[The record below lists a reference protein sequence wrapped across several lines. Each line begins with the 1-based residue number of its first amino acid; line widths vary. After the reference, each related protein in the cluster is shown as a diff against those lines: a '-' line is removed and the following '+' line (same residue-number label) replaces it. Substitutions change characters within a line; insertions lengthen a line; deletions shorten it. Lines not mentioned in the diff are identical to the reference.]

1 MKKTALL
8 ISLLAAISFN
18 TNANVEKVTANLKKS
33 YPSTT
38 FNKVNSTPIKG
49 VYEVVMGQNVAYT
62 DDKGRYFIF
71 GNLYDMH
78 TQKDI
83 TAQAEKNFKVYFPNP
98 EQLKN
103 ALKEVKGNGKR
114 KLVVFSDPD
123 CPFCERLEQTLLG
136 LDNVTIYTFLY
147 PLEQL
152 HPTAKSTA
160 INIWCSENQ
169 VKAMKDYMLA
179 KIKPPIKTCKNPI
192 DSNISLGASFG
203 VQGTPSLIFE
213 DGTLIPGA
221 MSLEAI
227 EEQLTKS
234 HDKVVNNAN

>member
-1 MKKTALL
+1 MKKTTLL
-8 ISLLAAISFN
+8 LSLLLATTF
-18 TNANVEKVTANLKKS
+18 NANASVEKTAANLKKA

-38 FNKVNSTPIKG
+38 FNKVDKTPING
-49 VYEVVMGQNVAYT
+49 IYEVVMGQNVAYT
-62 DDKGRYFIF
+62 DVNGRYFIF

-83 TAQAEKNFKVYFPNP
+83 TAQPDSSKKVYFPNAD
-98 EQLKN
+98 QLKN
-103 ALKEVKGNGKR
+103 AIKEVKGNGQR

-123 CPFCERLEQTLLG
+123 CPYCARLEQTLIG

-160 INIWCSENQ
+160 INIWCSKNPS
-169 VKAMKDYMLA
+169 KALKDYMLA
-179 KIKPPIKTCKNPI
+179 KIKPEIKTCKNPI
-192 DSNISLGASFG
+192 DSNIAFGAGFG
-203 VQGTPSLIFE
+203 VQGTPSIIFE

-227 EEQLTKS
+227 EQQLQKS
-234 HDKVVNNAN
+234 HDKVVNNAK

>member
-8 ISLLAAISFN
+8 LSLLAVCSFN
-18 TNANVEKVTANLKKS
+18 ANANVAKATANLKKT
-33 YPSTT
+33 YPATT
-38 FNKVNSTPIKG
+38 FNKINETPIKG
-49 VYEVVMGQNVAYT
+49 IYEVVMGQNVAYT
-62 DDKGRYFIF
+62 DEKGRYFIF

-78 TQKDI
+78 SQKDI
-83 TAQAEKNFKVYFPNP
+83 TAEADNTTKVYFPNA

-103 ALKEVKGNGKR
+103 AIKEVKGNGQR
-114 KLVVFSDPD
+114 KVVVFSDPD
-123 CPFCERLEQTLLG
+123 CPYCARLEQTLIG

-160 INIWCSENQ
+160 INIWCSENP
-169 VKAMKDYMLA
+169 VKSMKDYMLA
-179 KIKPPIKTCKNPI
+179 KIKPEIKTCKNPI
-192 DSNISLGASFG
+192 DSNIAFGASFG

-213 DGTLIPGA
+213 DGTLVPGA

-227 EEQLTKS
+227 EQQLQKS

>member
-1 MKKTALL
+1 MKKTILLLSLAL
-8 ISLLAAISFN
+8 ATSFSVS
-18 TNANVEKVTANLKKS
+18 ASVEKTTANLKKA
-33 YPSTT
+33 YPATT
-38 FNKVNSTPIKG
+38 FNKVEKTPISG
-49 VYEVVMGQNVAYT
+49 IYEVVMGQNVAYT
-62 DDKGRYFIF
+62 DVNGRYFIF

-83 TAQAEKNFKVYFPNP
+83 TATPDSSQKVYFPNA

-103 ALKEVKGNGKR
+103 AIKEVKGNGQR
-114 KLVVFSDPD
+114 KIVVFSDPD
-123 CPFCERLEQTLLG
+123 CPYCARLEQTLIG

-160 INIWCSENQ
+160 INIWCSKDPA
-169 VKAMKDYMLA
+169 KAMKDYMLA
-179 KIKPPIKTCKNPI
+179 KIKPEIKTCKNPI
-192 DSNISLGASFG
+192 DSNIAFGSGFG
-203 VQGTPSLIFE
+203 VQGTPSIIFE

-227 EEQLTKS
+227 EQQLQKS
-234 HDKVVNNAN
+234 HDKVVNNAK